1 MMSTPLG
8 RLRLLGL
15 LEGVS
20 CLVLF
25 LVAMPLKYAAGNPVL
40 IFPVGMAHG
49 VLFMAYIGA
58 AAWVAKVRKWP
69 LSRLAVAFA
78 AAFVPFGTFVFD
90 ASLRREQQAE
100 QSPAEA

>member
-8 RLRLLGL
+8 RLRLFGL

-25 LVAMPLKYAAGNPVL
+25 LVAMPLKYAAENPVL
-40 IFPVGMAHG
+40 IYPVGMAHG
-49 VLFMAYIGA
+49 VLFLAYVGA
-58 AAWVAKVRKWP
+58 AVWVAKLKKWP
-69 LSRLAVAFA
+69 LSRLAVAFV

-90 ASLRREQQAE
+90 SSLRREQLAAE
-100 QSPAEA
+100 TQT

>member
-8 RLRLLGL
+8 RLRLFGL

-25 LVAMPLKYAAGNPVL
+25 LVAMPLKYAAGIPDL
-40 IFPVGMAHG
+40 IYPVGLAHG
-49 VLFMAYIGA
+49 VLFMLYVVA
-58 AAWVAKVRKWP
+58 AAWVAKLRKWP

-78 AAFVPFGTFVFD
+78 AAFVPFGTFAFD
-90 ASLRREQQAE
+90 ASLRREQQAA
-100 QSPAEA
+100 QAPTEA

>member
-40 IFPVGMAHG
+40 IYPVGLAHG
-49 VLFMAYIGA
+49 VLFVGYVAA
-58 AAWVAKVRKWP
+58 AAWAAKVRKWP
-69 LSRLAVAFA
+69 LSRLAVALA

-90 ASLRREQQAE
+90 GSLRREQQSE
-100 QSPAEA
+100 QTPAEA